1 MSEMDLDDP
10 LCTDEKELC
19 FPLQI
24 SLQSLTVVAIIW
36 LPLSLVYDTFL
47 LGCGKLIICF
57 SVIFLWKSV
66 RASEILF
73 YFNF

>member
-1 MSEMDLDDP
+1 MAIACFLWRWGLLYPTSICVMEAHRDDLG
-10 LCTDEKELC
+10 
-19 FPLQI
+19 
-24 SLQSLTVVAIIW
+24 
-36 LPLSLVYDTFL
+36 LV